1 MGQGP
6 HLGEEGGLGTRPG
19 RRTLHPYVADQLAEA
34 RHRDLVAQ
42 AEAEAVARR
51 VRRARHNEARRAGA
65 TVYAW
70 RVALG
75 QRLVAAGLRLG
86 MPPARRLSARD
97 QAQAL
102 LAGDDLAADYRLPTP
117 C

>member
-19 RRTLHPYVADQLAEA
+19 RQTLHPYLADQLAEA

-42 AEAEAVARR
+42 AEAESAVRR
-51 VRRARHNEARRAGA
+51 VRRARHAEARRAGA
-65 TVYAW
+65 DVRSW
-70 RVALG
+70 RLALG
-75 QRLVAAGLRLG
+75 QRLVAVGLRLG
-86 MPPARRLSARD
+86 LPPSRRLSARD

-102 LAGDDLAADYRLPTP
+102 LAGDDLAADHRVPTP

>member
-1 MGQGP
+1 M
-6 HLGEEGGLGTRPG
+6 
-19 RRTLHPYVADQLAEA
+19 HPYVADQLAEA

-42 AEAEAVARR
+42 AAAESAARR
-51 VRRARHNEARRAGA
+51 VRRARHTEARRTGT
-65 TVYAW
+65 TVRSW
-70 RVALG
+70 RLALG

-86 MPPARRLSARD
+86 LPPGRRLSARD

-102 LAGDDLAADYRLPTP
+102 LGGDDLAADYRLPSP

>member
-1 MGQGP
+1 M
-6 HLGEEGGLGTRPG
+6 
-19 RRTLHPYVADQLAEA
+19 HPYLADQLAEA

-42 AEAEAVARR
+42 AAAESAVRR
-51 VRRARHNEARRAGA
+51 VRRARHAEARRAGG
-65 TVYAW
+65 TVRSW

-75 QRLVAAGLRLG
+75 QRLVEAGLHLG
-86 MPPARRLSARD
+86 LPPARRLTARD

-102 LAGDDLAADYRLPTP
+102 LASDDLAAECRLPTP